1 MKQEKVLCEVSNKN
15 REYCLYLLLF
25 VSRSTELEQESLTQV
40 EFFEQTLPITDQKVN
55 VQLQ

>member
-1 MKQEKVLCEVSNKN
+1 MKQEKVLCEVSNQN